1 MTSKFGSPF
10 LWISLVLS
18 PAVIKAQDGGNSANP
33 IPEVLPRNEEVR
45 LALSASPVTLRDG
58 AGVYALEENGFVLIR
73 ESTNGFT
80 CIVNRDSPWNL
91 KPVCYDAAGSEA
103 ILPVTVLFGRRLM
116 QRVPVNEIRREIE
129 EGFESG
135 VYSAPS
141 RPGVAYM
148 LSNEIRNCRA
158 ADSCGTFPPHI
169 MFYAPNMTN
178 TDIGTSRE
186 LMQESSMFPFIAYQ
200 GPHGFMVV
208 RIQ

>member
-1 MTSKFGSPF
+1 MTSKFRSPF

-33 IPEVLPRNEEVR
+33 IPEVLPRNQEVR

-58 AGVYALEENGFVLIR
+58 AGVYALEQNGFVLIR

-103 ILPVTVLFGRRLM
+103 ILPVTVLFGERLM
-116 QRVPVNEIRREIE
+116 QRVSVNEIRREIE

-135 VYSAPS
+135 IYSAPS

-178 TDIGTSRE
+178 ADIGTSRE
-186 LMQESSMFPFIAYQ
+186 LMQENSMFPFIAYQ